1 MRPYCALPL
10 LGRIRGRYADVWL
23 TALMPTLICATL
35 ARISLLCVVL
45 QLVLKVFDRG
55 MKGKDPYIKE
65 VVLPDGIM
73 SRLSTQPKLIE
84 MLKAL
89 VVGQLVELAVEPE
102 PPMVD
107 GEHLRKP
114 RVLKSRFVQMS
125 ADLSTLRWSWKDYM
139 LIDQILQMGRCQAAR
154 LEERQISLDL
164 ELDNWQSRF
173 WIMYRSGG
181 KRHVMQMQCVN
192 PEQMEVWYRG
202 IEVVFHLNPDP
213 FPGTHMKQWLIDVFQ
228 AADGDHSGIVDK
240 DELPLLISAANKSV
254 RREWIEQA
262 MVDDDD
268 GALNFVEVQRLM
280 LELIRDNEHVT
291 SLFKRYAK
299 AWRKVRQ
306 AQELMTAEE
315 WLVFQREEQ
324 EDFDEKHSLQVFEKL
339 REAAAPP
346 SLPPAVAKRKPPQS
360 AAAAAG
366 ISLETFQHYLLSDAN
381 SALDPMRTALQ
392 PERMTHPLAHY
403 WIFSSHNSYLTG
415 NQLTSDS
422 SADMYRRICLSGCR
436 CVEMDCWDADDGE
449 PMIYHGF
456 TVTSKI
462 KVKDVLKAIAE
473 TAFVTTP
480 LPLTLSLEMHCSLPQ
495 QHRIAQLIKK
505 YFQNIKY
512 SHPDQDKGAIEPPAT
527 GYSPLDMHHCIMVK
541 GKVMQHFAGGVCDE
555 DEGEG
560 EEEDTEERVLQ
571 LLKDE
576 EYHNVLDQGQE
587 GVNKVKRRNK
597 KMLQVVGLKRS
608 DTAQQLQLERLDSL
622 DEAPAGMA
630 GRVKRRSLS
639 RPSSESESE
648 GEGGKKKKKEKK
660 KKDKKKKDKGK
671 KDKGGSSESEDGE
684 GKKKKKKEKKHKV
697 HKVDPALAE
706 LTFLS
711 AIKNKS
717 FVAGSGQC
725 SAYEMSSF
733 GENRCLK
740 LLQLKDK
747 VAPVY
752 KGHPH
757 SHLFTFAS
765 LAPHAK
771 SLEGYASWQVHNT
784 RQISRV
790 YPKGTR
796 VMSDNLDP
804 LPHWC
809 AGSQMVAMN
818 MQTNDLPMQLN
829 SALFQLDGGFGYI
842 LKPEEMRR
850 PEAPPPSL
858 SKPSTSTLPGASP
871 PEMAAAASLSPA
883 LDLGEDRPRP
893 SLSSSSS
900 PAPPWP
906 PAREQLHH
914 TTLTVHSLHFLPT
927 RKEFRPEYAL
937 HEKFVP
943 ASPTIGKNALPV
955 QTQAGNVSSPIIA
968 VELHAI
974 GGVCSVS
981 TELPPPAGLEMRVTT
996 QAVERNGLNPRYNTK
1011 VHCVAAEPMATILRL
1026 VVIDDEKEVAYET
1039 VVLGALRRGWR
1050 ALPMRAM
1057 RGCRIDFCCV
1067 LIHVAEG
1074 TVPVSVL
1081 KPQVDRKLAGKKE
1094 GVQRTL
1100 ELRDMRM
1107 ARWQRTRDMLRG
1119 LVRLADVRL
1128 ICSAIEATSLQP
1140 ETQLKGCAALSNMAC
1155 HHRGNAIIIGQ
1166 AGGVLQLCAVMAQQA
1181 DHARLQEGALR
1192 ALANLLCEPSC
1203 VVLFLGHEGVE
1214 RLCDAMLT
1222 HEAVAAVQLEGC
1234 RAIANMTKEHEGS
1247 GDLLLAAG
1255 AAPLITAAMEAHPHA
1270 IGVQREACAALANLS
1285 KEVDSE
1291 QSVLDAGG
1299 VERIISSMRRH
1310 SDVARIAEEGM
1321 AALARL
1327 GLHNE
1332 EARARQHAEG
1342 AVALVRSTLD
1352 HFAASPDVLTQ
1363 ACWHVSGLAR
1373 EGVRE
1378 VRELL
1383 VSELL
1388 EKTTGKPA
1396 PLLIAAA
1403 MRRHPHHQA
1412 LVEAGC
1418 SAVWALAASP
1428 EDAATLTDLGLVSVL
1443 CHAMALHQQSAHVQ
1457 RAACEALAALCG
1469 AGQAAQQEAVEG
1481 GAVAL
1486 VCAAMECDVG
1496 LVYLQTAGCRALALL
1511 ATDSKGRDAAAAVGA
1526 AELICAAMEEHW
1538 ESPQLNESAC
1548 LALAA
1553 MAKNRAD
1560 TQRDV
1565 AVAGGLEM
1573 VLMAMEEHTGR
1584 DVVARSVQAAACAA
1598 IASLAADK
1606 ENAVVLASE
1615 RAAERVCEA
1624 MEEHVRSAALQREAC
1639 RSLEALASASP
1650 VSSATLREAHALAV
1664 VCVSMLNHAKDA
1676 SVLSAGVGALAGM
1689 LRFDPHASL
1698 AEVHEC
1704 GGVKLVDN
1712 ALATHVTSVP
1722 LQARRATPHCARH

>member
-1 MRPYCALPL
+1 MSC
-10 LGRIRGRYADVWL
+10 GRYADVWL
-23 TALMPTLICATL
+23 TALMPTLISATL
-35 ARISLLCVVL
+35 ARIALLCVVL
-45 QLVLKVFDRG
+45 QLILKVFDRG
-55 MKGKDPYIKE
+55 MKGKDPYIKD
-65 VVLPDGIM
+65 VVLPDGIV

-84 MLKAL
+84 TLKAL

-102 PPMVD
+102 PPTVD
-107 GEHLRKP
+107 AEHLRKP
-114 RVLKSRFVQMS
+114 RVLQSRFLQMS

-139 LIDQILQMGRCQAAR
+139 LIDQILQIGECQPAR
-154 LEERQISLDL
+154 LEERQVSLEL
-164 ELDNWQSRF
+164 ELDNWQARF

-181 KRHVMQMQCVN
+181 RRYVMQMQCIN
-192 PEQMEVWYRG
+192 PEQMKVWYRG
-202 IEVVFHLNPDP
+202 IQVVFQLNPDP
-213 FPGTHMKQWLIDVFQ
+213 FPGTNMKQWLIDVFQ
-228 AADGDHSGIVDK
+228 AADKDHSGIVDR

-254 RREWIEQA
+254 RREWIEHA
-262 MVDDDD
+262 MADDDD

-291 SLFKRYAK
+291 SLFKRYSK
-299 AWRKVRQ
+299 AWRKTGQ
-306 AQELMTAEE
+306 ADEHMTADE

-324 EDFDEKHSLQVFEKL
+324 DDFDEKLSLQIFERL

-346 SLPPAVAKRKPPQS
+346 SLPPASNTAVAKRKAPQRADEAAPP
-360 AAAAAG
+360 G
-366 ISLETFQHYLLSDAN
+366 ISLETFQHYLLSDVN
-381 SALDPMRTALQ
+381 GALDPMRTELQ
-392 PERMTHPLAHY
+392 PERMNHPLAHY

-436 CVEMDCWDADDGE
+436 CVEMDCWDGDDAE
-449 PMIYHGF
+449 PLIYHGF
-456 TVTSKI
+456 TVTSRI

-505 YFQNIKY
+505 YFQNIVL
-512 SHPDQDKGAIEPPAT
+512 SHPDQDKGDLEPPPF
-527 GYSPLDMHHCIMVK
+527 GCSPLDMHHCIMVK
-541 GKVMQHFAGGVCDE
+541 GKVVKHFAGGTVDE

-560 EEEDTEERVLQ
+560 EEELMQ
-571 LLKDE
+571 LLAE
-576 EYHNVLDQGQE
+576 EEHHKVLDKGQE
-587 GVNKVKRRNK
+587 GVNKVKSRK
-597 KMLQVVGLKRS
+597 KRMLQLAGLKQS
-608 DTAQQLQLERLDSL
+608 DSALQKKLEREDSL
-622 DEAPAGMA
+622 EETPVDTRIRRKSLAPGVASEASSQ
-630 GRVKRRSLS
+630 RSS
-639 RPSSESESE
+639 SASESEDD
-648 GEGGKKKKKEKK
+648 GGKKKKKED
-660 KKDKKKKDKGK
+660 KKDKKKKK
-671 KDKGGSSESEDGE
+671 KDKGRKSSSGGSSESESGE
-684 GKKKKKKEKKHKV
+684 KKKKKEKKHKA

-717 FVAGSGQC
+717 FVPADGRC

-733 GENRCLK
+733 GENRSLK

-747 VAPVY
+747 PSPVY

-757 SHLFTFAS
+757 SHLYMFGPQAS
-765 LAPHAK
+765 HSRSLQGLAD
-771 SLEGYASWQVHNT
+771 WQIHNT
-784 RQISRV
+784 RQVSRV

-796 VMSDNLDP
+796 VISDNLDP

-829 SALFQLDGGFGYI
+829 SAFFQLDGGFGYI
-842 LKPEEMRR
+842 LKPEELRR
-850 PEAPPPSL
+850 SVAPPAPSE
-858 SKPSTSTLPGASP
+858 SSASTLRGAPP
-871 PEMAAAASLSPA
+871 PEMAAVASFSSA
-883 LDLGEDRPRP
+883 LDLGQDRPPP
-893 SLSSSSS
+893 SLKS
-900 PAPPWP
+900 PAAPWP

-914 TTLTVHSLHFLPT
+914 TTLTIHSLHFLPT
-927 RKEFRPEYAL
+927 RKEFRPKFAL

-943 ASPTIGKNALPV
+943 GLGSKKGKSALPV
-955 QTQAGNVSSPIIA
+955 QTQAGNVSSPQVA

-981 TELPPPAGLEMRVTT
+981 TQLPPPALEMRVVTH
-996 QAVERNGLNPRYNTK
+996 AVERNGLNPRYNAR

-1057 RGCRIDFCCV
+1057 RGCRIDFCCA
-1067 LIHVAEG
+1067 LIHVAEEM
-1074 TVPVSVL
+1074 VPASML
-1081 KPQVDRKLAGKKE
+1081 EPQIEEQTAGKKQ

-1107 ARWQRTRDMLRG
+1107 ARWQRTREKLRG

-1128 ICSAIEATSLQP
+1128 ICSAIEATALQP

-1155 HHRGNAIIIGQ
+1155 HHRGNAVIIGQ
-1166 AGGVLQLCAVMAQQA
+1166 AGGVLQLCALMAQQV

-1192 ALANLLCEPSC
+1192 AMANLLCEPSC
-1203 VVLFLGHEGVE
+1203 VDLFLGHEGME
-1214 RLCDAMLT
+1214 RLCDAMRT
-1222 HEAVAAVQLEGC
+1222 HDAVAAVQLEGC
-1234 RAIANMTKEHEGS
+1234 RAIANMSKEHKGS

-1255 AAPLITAAMEAHPHA
+1255 AAQLLTAAMNAHPHA

-1291 QSVLDAGG
+1291 QSVLDAGA
-1299 VERIISSMRRH
+1299 VERIIGAMRRH
-1310 SDVARIAEEGM
+1310 SGVARIAEEGM
-1321 AALARL
+1321 AALSRL

-1342 AVALVRSTLD
+1342 AVALVRATLER
-1352 HFAASPDVLTQ
+1352 FASSAEVSAQ

-1378 VRELL
+1378 VRGQL
-1383 VSELL
+1383 VAELL

-1418 SAVWALAASP
+1418 NAVWALAAIP
-1428 EDAATLTDLGLVSVL
+1428 EDAATLINLGLVNVL
-1443 CHAMALHQQSAHVQ
+1443 CHAMALHQKSAHVQ

-1469 AGQAAQQEAVEG
+1469 SGQAAQQEAVEE

-1486 VCAAMECDVG
+1486 VCAAMECDVS

-1511 ATDSKGRDAAAAVGA
+1511 ATDSKGRDAAAAVGS

-1553 MAKNRAD
+1553 MARNRPD

-1565 AVAGGLEM
+1565 AAAGGLEM
-1573 VLMAMEEHTGR
+1573 VLMSMAEHTGR
-1584 DVVARSVQAAACAA
+1584 DVVSRSVQAAACAA
-1598 IASLAADK
+1598 IASLAEDCQ
-1606 ENAVVLASE
+1606 NAVVLASE
-1615 RAAERVCEA
+1615 KAAEAVCEA
-1624 MEEHVRSAALQREAC
+1624 MDEHSRSAALQREAC
-1639 RSLEALASASP
+1639 RSLEALASASAE
-1650 VSSATLREAHALAV
+1650 SSATLHEAHALAA
-1664 VCVSMLNHAKDA
+1664 VCVTMLNHTKDA
-1676 SVLSAGVGALAGM
+1676 SVLSAAVGALAGM
-1689 LRFDPHASL
+1689 LRFDPRASL
-1698 AEVHEC
+1698 AEVHGY

-1712 ALATHVTSVP
+1712 ALATHVASVP
-1722 LQARRATPHCARH
+1722 LQARRAAPYCTRF

>member
-1 MRPYCALPL
+1 
-10 LGRIRGRYADVWL
+10 
-23 TALMPTLICATL
+23 MPTLISATL
-35 ARISLLCVVL
+35 ARLALLYVVL
-45 QLVLKVFDRG
+45 QLILKVFDRG
-55 MKGKDPYIKE
+55 MKGRDPYIKE
-65 VVLPDGIM
+65 VVLPDGIT
-73 SRLSTQPKLIE
+73 SRLSAQPKMIE
-84 MLKAL
+84 MLKAI

-102 PPMVD
+102 PPIVD

-125 ADLSTLRWSWKDYM
+125 ADLSTLRWSWKDYL
-139 LIDQILQMGRCQAAR
+139 LIDQILQMGKCCEAR
-154 LEERQISLDL
+154 LDPNQISLDL

-173 WIMYRSGG
+173 WIMYRSSG
-181 KRHVMQMQCVN
+181 KRHIMQVQCAN

-202 IEVVFHLNPDP
+202 IQVVFYLNPDP
-213 FPGTHMKQWLIDVFQ
+213 FPGSNMKQWLIDVFQ

-262 MVDDDD
+262 MAEDDD

-280 LELIRDNEHVT
+280 QELIRDNDHVT

-299 AWRKVRQ
+299 AWRTVRH
-306 AQELMTAEE
+306 AEELMTADE

-324 EDFDEKHSLQVFEKL
+324 EEFDEKQSLQIFERL

-346 SLPPAVAKRKPPQS
+346 SLPLAVGQRKAPPS
-360 AAAAAG
+360 TAVAAG
-366 ISLETFQHYLLSDAN
+366 ISLDTFQHYLLSDAN
-381 SALDPMRTALQ
+381 GALDPMRTALDEKS
-392 PERMTHPLAHY
+392 ERMTHPLADY

-422 SADMYRRICLSGCR
+422 SSDMYRRICLAGCR
-436 CVEMDCWDADDGE
+436 CVEMDCWDGDEGE
-449 PMIYHGF
+449 PIIYHGF
-456 TVTSKI
+456 TITSKI

-480 LPLTLSLEMHCSLPQ
+480 LPLTLSLEMHCSLDQ

-505 YFQNIKY
+505 YFVNIVY
-512 SHPDQDKGAIEPPAT
+512 SPPDQDKGGLEPPT
-527 GYSPLDMHHCIMVK
+527 GCSPLDMHHCVMVK
-541 GKVMQHFAGGVCDE
+541 GKVINHFGGGVPD
-555 DEGEG
+555 DYEGEG
-560 EEEDTEERVLQ
+560 EEADTEQRVLQ
-571 LLKDE
+571 LLKE
-576 EYHNVLDQGQE
+576 QEYHTVLDQGQE
-587 GVNKVKRRNK
+587 GVNKVKRKNK
-597 KMLQVVGLKRS
+597 KMLQTIGLKRS
-608 DTAQQLQLERLDSL
+608 DSEQQLKLERLDSL
-622 DEAPAGMA
+622 DVAPVAE
-630 GRVKRRSLS
+630 GRLRRTSLS
-639 RPSSESESE
+639 GPRREKEPGS
-648 GEGGKKKKKEKK
+648 EGGKKTGKEKKKAKKEKK
-660 KKDKKKKDKGK
+660 AKGK
-671 KDKGGSSESEDGE
+671 RGSGASSESEDGE
-684 GKKKKKKEKKHKV
+684 KKKKKEKKHKV
-697 HKVDPALAE
+697 HKVDPDLAE

-711 AIKNKS
+711 AIKNKGFITAS
-717 FVAGSGQC
+717 AQC
-725 SAYEMSSF
+725 SPYEMSSF
-733 GENRCLK
+733 GENKSLK
-740 LLQLKDK
+740 LLQLKEK
-747 VAPVY
+747 LTPVY
-752 KGHPH
+752 TAHPH
-757 SHLFTFAS
+757 SHLFMPSTAHAKS
-765 LAPHAK
+765 LEGEARAK
-771 SLEGYASWQVHNT
+771 SLEGYAGWQVHNT

-842 LKPEEMRR
+842 LKPKEMRLQH
-850 PEAPPPSL
+850 ASPPSL
-858 SKPSTSTLPGASP
+858 AEPSATGEAAPALDGASP
-871 PEMAAAASLSPA
+871 SELAAAAPQSSA
-883 LDLGEDRPRP
+883 LGLGEEQSRP
-893 SLSSSSS
+893 SLSSPGS
-900 PAPPWP
+900 PAPAWP
-906 PAREQLHH
+906 PEREQLHH

-927 RKEFRPEYAL
+927 RKEFRPDYAL

-955 QTQAGNVSSPIIA
+955 QTQAGNVSSPLIA

-981 TELPPPAGLEMRVTT
+981 TELPPPNGPEMRVAT
-996 QAVERNGLNPRYNTK
+996 QAVQRNGLNPRYSYR
-1011 VHCVAAEPMATILRL
+1011 VHCVAAEPMETILRL

-1039 VVLGALRRGWR
+1039 IVLGALRRGWR
-1050 ALPMRAM
+1050 AVPMRAM

-1067 LIHVAEG
+1067 LIHVTEG
-1074 TVPVSVL
+1074 TVPASAL
-1081 KPQVDRKLAGKKE
+1081 KPPEDRMLGKKDS
-1094 GVQRTL
+1094 VQRSL

-1107 ARWQRTRDMLRG
+1107 ARWQRGRELVRG
-1119 LVRLADVRL
+1119 LVKLTDVRL
-1128 ICSAIEATSLQP
+1128 ICSAIEATALQP

-1166 AGGVLQLCAVMAQQA
+1166 GGGVLQLCAVMAQQA
-1181 DHARLQEGALR
+1181 AHARLQEGALR

-1203 VVLFLGHEGVE
+1203 IVLFIGHEGIE
-1214 RLCDAMLT
+1214 RLCDAMRN
-1222 HEAVAAVQLEGC
+1222 HAEVAAIQLEGC

-1247 GDLLLAAG
+1247 ADLLLAAG
-1255 AAPLITAAMEAHPHA
+1255 VAPLLTAAMEAHAHV
-1270 IGVQREACAALANLS
+1270 ISVQREACAALANLS
-1285 KEVDSE
+1285 REVDSE
-1291 QSVLDAGG
+1291 QAVLDAGG
-1299 VERIISSMRRH
+1299 VERVISSMRRH
-1310 SDVARIAEEGM
+1310 GDVARIAEEGM

-1352 HFAASPDVLTQ
+1352 RFASSPEVLAQ

-1383 VSELL
+1383 VAELL
-1388 EKTTGKPA
+1388 QTSGGKPA
-1396 PLLIAAA
+1396 PLLIAEA
-1403 MRRHPHHQA
+1403 MRRHAHHKA
-1412 LVEAGC
+1412 LVEAGLN
-1418 SAVWALAASP
+1418 AVWALAASP
-1428 EDAATLTDLGLVSVL
+1428 EDAAALTDLGLVGVL
-1443 CHAMALHQQSAHVQ
+1443 CHVMALHQQSAHVQ

-1469 AGQAAQQEAVEG
+1469 GTQAAQQVAFDG

-1511 ATDSKGRDAAAAVGA
+1511 AIDSKGRDAAAAVGA
-1526 AELICAAMEEHW
+1526 AELICAALEEHW

-1553 MAKNRAD
+1553 MTKGRAD
-1560 TQRDV
+1560 TQREV
-1565 AVAGGLEM
+1565 AMAGGLEM
-1573 VLMAMEEHTGR
+1573 VLMAMEEHKGR

-1606 ENAVVLASE
+1606 ENAVVLAAE
-1615 RAAERVCEA
+1615 KAAERVCEA
-1624 MEEHVRSAALQREAC
+1624 MDEHARSAALQREAC
-1639 RSLEALASASP
+1639 RALEALATASP
-1650 VSSATLREAHALAV
+1650 LSSATLREAHALAV
-1664 VCVSMLNHAKDA
+1664 VCASMLNHAKDA

-1689 LRFDPHASL
+1689 LRFEPHASL
-1698 AEVHEC
+1698 AEVQEC
-1704 GGVKLVDN
+1704 GGIKLVDN

-1722 LQARRATPHCARH
+1722 LQACRATPHCSRP